1 MKKMK
6 FLFLISFIAIIMFMV
21 PNVVKATSETWKD
34 TAQNI
39 EWSYDVD
46 GAGSIIDLK
55 CETSS
60 VSGTVKIPST
70 INGKT
75 VIQLDGSVYRNG
87 TVAGAFENCTGI
99 TGVEIPSTITV
110 IGQSAFKGCT
120 GLKSVIIPDSVTY
133 INSYAFEDCYGLT
146 SVSLSKN
153 ISRID
158 SYAFSGCTGLTKV
171 ILPDSVTTLGAGVFK
186 SCSGLKE
193 ITLSENLTK
202 IHASTFRNCS
212 GLTSVILPNSITSIS
227 TDIWGAFEGCTNLK
241 KIKIPDSVV
250 SIDKNAFSGCDNL
263 TIYGNNGSVAKK
275 YAEDNS
281 IKFDYI
287 SNWNKQT
294 SGTDVTAPTVTAIEV
309 PYSSVSKYSNNDQYV
324 VPANAK
330 LTINVKFNEEIKG
343 TIPTL
348 IIKFGDGQN
357 IEIKD
362 GAISGSSIK
371 YVYTIK
377 KFRFRNYEY
386 CRFNRRGYNRFSR

>member
-146 SVSLSKN
+146 SVSLSK
-153 ISRID
+153 
-158 SYAFSGCTGLTKV
+158 
-171 ILPDSVTTLGAGVFK
+171 
-186 SCSGLKE
+186 
-193 ITLSENLTK
+193 
-202 IHASTFRNCS
+202 
-212 GLTSVILPNSITSIS
+212 
-227 TDIWGAFEGCTNLK
+227 
-241 KIKIPDSVV
+241 
-250 SIDKNAFSGCDNL
+250 
-263 TIYGNNGSVAKK
+263 K
-275 YAEDNS
+275 Y
-281 IKFDYI
+281 F
-287 SNWNKQT
+287 
-294 SGTDVTAPTVTAIEV
+294 
-309 PYSSVSKYSNNDQYV
+309 
-324 VPANAK
+324 
-330 LTINVKFNEEIKG
+330 
-343 TIPTL
+343 
-348 IIKFGDGQN
+348 
-357 IEIKD
+357 
-362 GAISGSSIK
+362 
-371 YVYTIK
+371 
-377 KFRFRNYEY
+377 
-386 CRFNRRGYNRFSR
+386 